1 MATPAQ
7 FPSEVA
13 RRIYLLIDDVKATY
27 VKSPENVVGQV
38 LYGDQN
44 RVGVTPTV
52 CVESGQTDR
61 ALAGVPRRTENDFE
75 CYIFL
80 YWARVDDNQVAK
92 LQSEQ
97 AAEAIARYLDS
108 LPTLERA
115 GDGGIVIHGWVSRIE
130 PGYRYRNEGK
140 NLMNAVRL
148 TWTGK
153 TKTML
158 GA

>member
-7 FPSEVA
+7 FPSEVGQ
-13 RRIYLLIDDVKATY
+13 RLLLLLQDNRVTLLGVDSQI
-27 VKSPENVVGQV
+27 

-52 CVESGQTDR
+52 CVESGATGR
-61 ALAGVPRRTENDFE
+61 TLAGVPRRTENSLQVFV
-75 CYIFL
+75 IL
-80 YWARVDDNQVAK
+80 YWAKVQDNQVDK
-92 LQSEQ
+92 L
-97 AAEAIARYLDS
+97 AAEQCAEGIVRYLDT

-115 GDGGIVIHGWVSRIE
+115 GDGGIVIHGFVSDVD
-130 PGYRYRNEGK
+130 PGYSFK
-140 NLMNAVRL
+140 NQGRTLMHAVRL